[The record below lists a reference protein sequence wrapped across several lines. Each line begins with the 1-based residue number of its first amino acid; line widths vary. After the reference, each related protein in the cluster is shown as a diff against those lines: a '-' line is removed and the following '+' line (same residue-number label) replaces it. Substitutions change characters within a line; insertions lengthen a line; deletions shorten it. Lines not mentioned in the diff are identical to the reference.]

1 MMSPRMF
8 LSCHRCATL
17 LRGSDNGEG
26 YANMEADDK
35 WEIFATSSQFRY
47 EHKIPLKKS
56 LKVIFKK

>member
-47 EHKIPLKKS
+47 EHKIPLKKN
-56 LKVIFKK
+56 L